1 MVKIYQIRGKK
12 KKNIEEIKLDGIS
25 IYVTFK
31 CLISLVR
38 FYSNPSTII
47 HFHAQKSIQKRN
59 DCSPCC
65 IRNMFN
71 HFEFLIS
78 IKMEKYRNSRRKIK
92 MWLIPWRKK
101 RETRAKLA
109 SFQSGCLFY
118 RKCHDHQLAH
128 SVSFVAWQN
137 ISIGSFGLSH
147 FKLTILT
154 PNPNFPH

>member
-12 KKNIEEIKLDGIS
+12 KKKKIEEIKLDGIS

-78 IKMEKYRNSRRKIK
+78 IKMEKISEFSTKNKNVINS
-92 MWLIPWRKK
+92 MEEKK
-101 RETRAKLA
+101 RDESEIGFISKWMFILSKVSWPPA
-109 SFQSGCLFY
+109 SSFC
-118 RKCHDHQLAH
+118 QLCGVAEH
-128 SVSFVAWQN
+128 FNWVFWALSF
-137 ISIGSFGLSH
+137 
-147 FKLTILT
+147 
-154 PNPNFPH
+154 